1 MCCTKPYCY
10 KLCYL
15 TKCGLFCIFNR
26 QLKKAKSGKKPVH
39 PHCEYMP
46 EKVTKKY
53 VYGGF
58 EVIPLPYCFDNLSY
72 IVMDVETKE
81 FILVDPGDYDFI
93 STTLK

>member
-1 MCCTKPYCY
+1 
-10 KLCYL
+10 
-15 TKCGLFCIFNR
+15 
-26 QLKKAKSGKKPVH
+26 
-39 PHCEYMP
+39 MP

-58 EVIPLPYCFDNLSY
+58 EVIPLPYCFDNLGY